1 MISGF
6 HREVDKNCA
15 LLGYYAESS
24 GKDSPEE
31 LNSFSYITYIV
42 PLKHFCAHQPSK

>member
-6 HREVDKNCA
+6 HRKVDENCV

-24 GKDSPEE
+24 GKDNPEE
-31 LNSFSYITYIV
+31 LNSLSYLTYTI
-42 PLKHFCAHQPSK
+42 PIKHFCAHQPSK